1 VTGWRP
7 ANRHNLKGYTMS
19 QVNGTVK
26 DGKLF
31 LEIDV
36 SPEAIKAAPLSSSGK
51 SYTVGTTSGFTR
63 FGHVGVSLNVT
74 VPNKDY
80 VAPPKK

>member
-1 VTGWRP
+1 
-7 ANRHNLKGYTMS
+7 MS

-36 SPEAIKAAPLSSSGK
+36 SPEAIKSAELSESGK
-51 SYTVGTTSGFTR
+51 SYTVGSTRGFTR

-74 VPNKDY
+74 VPNPNY
-80 VAPPKK
+80 VKPDKK

>member
-1 VTGWRP
+1 M
-7 ANRHNLKGYTMS
+7 ANI
-19 QVNGTVK
+19 NGTVK

-36 SPEAIKAAPLSSSGK
+36 SEAAIKSAPLSQSGK
-51 SYTVGTTSGFTR
+51 SYTVGSTNGFTR

-74 VPNKDY
+74 VPN
-80 VAPPKK
+80 PKFVKPAK